1 MSVTTDQFST
11 STQPAVA
18 PVLQT
23 GVPAVDAMLERAH
36 AGVDAQVPLEFEANM
51 LASSVAGLVGNMLN
65 LSDSLNEKRA
75 EQWSLIVN
83 NANKLRARYG
93 EAENDSKY
101 AKRS

>member
-11 STQPAVA
+11 STQPAVT

-36 AGVDAQVPLEFEANM
+36 AGVDAQVPLEFEATV
-51 LASSVAGLVGNMLN
+51 LASTVAGVVGGVLN
-65 LSDSLNEKRA
+65 FSDSLNEQRA

-93 EAENDSKY
+93 EAESDSKY
-101 AKRS
+101 AKRA